1 MSGNIQTKYS
11 RAGKMFK
18 NQGVEA
24 LTPEVKNARLAQSC
38 SWRQIHRPQSDADLE
53 ACHPAPAALNHTPS
67 GVILMSQHPEGDMS

>member
-1 MSGNIQTKYS
+1 MSSNIQTKSS
-11 RAGKMFK
+11 RAGKMLK

-24 LTPEVKNARLAQSC
+24 LRAEVKNARLAQPC

-53 ACHPAPAALNHTPS
+53 ACHPAPLNHTSS